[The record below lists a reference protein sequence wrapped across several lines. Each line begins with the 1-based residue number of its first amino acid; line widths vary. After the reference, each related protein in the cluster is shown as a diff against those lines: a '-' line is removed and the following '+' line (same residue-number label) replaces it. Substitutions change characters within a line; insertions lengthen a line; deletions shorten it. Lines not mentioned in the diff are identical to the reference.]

1 MNVKKILQAGLGF
14 VIILVIFVFVR
25 ELARETAVHPSHS
38 PTNANR
44 KEAPHEIIEQLKE
57 QVAGREA
64 ENTEMQDLEKEIQRL
79 RQDIRVLSSGGG
91 LPTGAHLTA
100 TDLKTAADVGVDAT
114 AICEQQLSHCK
125 RQKLEGRSLLS
136 STPSAEGGSA
146 SATVSAPTAGA
157 EGSAGPAG
165 GAGGAGGVA
174 EGGSSAVPPVSPA
187 VAELQRKLA
196 DLRTAYDAMM
206 IDKRNLTAE
215 LARLSHNGTCGPLV
229 NLTMVE
235 GAARDLASDCA
246 DAAKKQTE
254 AEMQI
259 VTGGAGGAGGGGGGA
274 EGGGETGKK
283 LSPHEEKLMSV
294 RTCNGSDEELQLYMN
309 YTARQACPDDW
320 LLAQRLMFEKNCFC
334 LPRRLCFAAT
344 PPHYTEPH
352 LGPPDSLFSQ
362 EMLRDENVLWGLHEC
377 KSYACVNSRE
387 KGECRNCFNMSLEVK
402 RWQTPYL
409 GTIPMAQVWQLKPP
423 GSLRIGLDVGGGSGS
438 FAAHMAR
445 YNVTILTT
453 SMNKEFIEG
462 VDGGLPYME
471 TIALRGLVPLH
482 VPTKARQPF
491 FDNTLDIIHSAQSV
505 RYFSVSELEELM
517 FEWHRILRPGGII
530 WFELLTAPTSKM
542 KQYIVVINMF
552 KYKQL
557 YWDLAPV
564 NDPKKSKTHVYLNC
578 VLEKLRKS

>member
-1 MNVKKILQAGLGF
+1 MNVKKILQATSRP
-14 VIILVIFVFVR
+14 I
-25 ELARETAVHPSHS
+25 AYHS
-38 PTNANR
+38 NSSPANANR
-44 KEAPHEIIEQLKE
+44 KEAPHEIIEQLKV

-64 ENTEMQDLEKEIQRL
+64 ESTEMQDLEKEIQRL

-125 RQKLEGRSLLS
+125 RQKLERRSLLS
-136 STPSAEGGSA
+136 SNPSAEGGSA
-146 SATVSAPTAGA
+146 SASVSEP
-157 EGSAGPAG
+157 SAGGSVTPAG
-165 GAGGAGGVA
+165 GAGGAGESA

-235 GAARDLASDCA
+235 GAARDLASECA

-259 VTGGAGGAGGGGGGA
+259 VTGGAGGAGREGGGGG
-274 EGGGETGKK
+274 GDTGKD
-283 LSPHEEKLMSV
+283 LSPNEKKLMSF

-362 EMLRDENVLWGLHEC
+362 EMLRDENVRWGLHEC

-402 RWQTPYL
+402 RWQAPYL

-462 VDGGLPYME
+462 VEGGLPYME

-542 KQYIVVINMF
+542 KQYTVVINMF

-564 NDPKKSKTHVYLNC
+564 DDSKKSKTHVYLNC
-578 VLEKLRKS
+578 VMEKPRKS

>member
-1 MNVKKILQAGLGF
+1 MNLKKILQAALGV

-25 ELARETAVHPSHS
+25 ELARETAGGRSTTYSSNS
-38 PTNANR
+38 PANTPR
-44 KEAPHEIIEQLKE
+44 KESPHEIIEQLKE
-57 QVAGREA
+57 QVAGRDA
-64 ENTEMQDLEKEIQRL
+64 ENTEMQDLEQEIQRL
-79 RQDIRVLSSGGG
+79 KQDIRVLSSDGG

-100 TDLKTAADVGVDAT
+100 SDLKTAADVGVDAT
-114 AICEQQLSHCK
+114 AICEQQVFQCK
-125 RQKLEGRSLLS
+125 RQQLEGRSLLAS
-136 STPSAEGGSA
+136 NAPEEGGSA
-146 SATVSAPTAGA
+146 SA
-157 EGSAGPAG
+157 PAG
-165 GAGGAGGVA
+165 GAGGAVAPADGAGG
-174 EGGSSAVPPVSPA
+174 GGGSGGGGGAADGDSSAVPPVSPA

-235 GAARDLASDCA
+235 GAAQELASECA
-246 DAAKKQTE
+246 SAARKETE

-259 VTGGAGGAGGGGGGA
+259 VTGGGGV
-274 EGGGETGKK
+274 GGGESGKK
-283 LSPHEEKLMSV
+283 LSPNEEKLATF
-294 RTCNGSDEELQLYMN
+294 RTCNGSDAELQLYMN
-309 YTARQACPDDW
+309 YTARRACPDDW
-320 LLAQRLMFEKNCFC
+320 LLAQRLMFDKNCFC

-344 PPHYTEPH
+344 PPDYTEPH
-352 LGPPDSLFSQ
+352 LGPPGSLFSQ
-362 EMLRDENVLWGLHEC
+362 EVLRDENVRWALHEC
-377 KSYACVNSRE
+377 KSYGCVNTRE
-387 KGECRNCFNMSLEVK
+387 KGECRNCFNMSLEEK
-402 RWQTPYL
+402 RWQKPYL
-409 GTIPMAQVWQLKPP
+409 GTVPMAQVWQLKPP

-482 VPTKARQPF
+482 VPLKARQPF

-505 RYFSVSELEELM
+505 RYFSVLELEELM

-530 WFELLTAPTSKM
+530 WIELLTAPKSKM
-542 KQYIVVINMF
+542 KQYVVVINMF

-557 YWDLAPV
+557 YWDISPV
-564 NDPKKSKTHVYLNC
+564 EDPRKSKSHEYLNC
-578 VLEKLRKS
+578 VLEKPRKS

>member
-1 MNVKKILQAGLGF
+1 MNVKKILQASLGI

-25 ELARETAVHPSHS
+25 ELARETASHPIAYHS
-38 PTNANR
+38 NSSPANANR
-44 KEAPHEIIEQLKE
+44 KEAPHEIIEQLKV

-64 ENTEMQDLEKEIQRL
+64 ESTEMQDLEKEIQRL

-125 RQKLEGRSLLS
+125 RQKLERRSLLS
-136 STPSAEGGSA
+136 SNPSAEGGSA
-146 SATVSAPTAGA
+146 SASVSEP
-157 EGSAGPAG
+157 SAGGSVTPAG
-165 GAGGAGGVA
+165 GAGGAGESA
-174 EGGSSAVPPVSPA
+174 EGGSSAIPPVSPA

-215 LARLSHNGTCGPLV
+215 LARLSHNGT
-229 NLTMVE
+229 
-235 GAARDLASDCA
+235 
-246 DAAKKQTE
+246 
-254 AEMQI
+254 
-259 VTGGAGGAGGGGGGA
+259 
-274 EGGGETGKK
+274 
-283 LSPHEEKLMSV
+283 
-294 RTCNGSDEELQLYMN
+294 
-309 YTARQACPDDW
+309 
-320 LLAQRLMFEKNCFC
+320 
-334 LPRRLCFAAT
+334 
-344 PPHYTEPH
+344 
-352 LGPPDSLFSQ
+352 Q
-362 EMLRDENVLWGLHEC
+362 EMLRDENVRWGLHEC

-402 RWQTPYL
+402 RWQVPYL

-471 TIALRGLVPLH
+471 TIALRGRHYLVRAADR
-482 VPTKARQPF
+482 T
-491 FDNTLDIIHSAQSV
+491 
-505 RYFSVSELEELM
+505 
-517 FEWHRILRPGGII
+517 
-530 WFELLTAPTSKM
+530 
-542 KQYIVVINMF
+542 
-552 KYKQL
+552 YKQ
-557 YWDLAPV
+557 DEA
-564 NDPKKSKTHVYLNC
+564 VY
-578 VLEKLRKS
+578 SGD